1 MNFKKILLIAVAVLM
16 TATVSVGAKRQPAIF
31 NKVDKKAM
39 ESWVNSTFKSLSPD
53 ERIAQLIVMA
63 VNPRGADAETLVKKY
78 VADYKIGGLIYN
90 ENDIVTQAK
99 LTNYAQSLSKV
110 PLMITLDAE
119 WGLSMRLENAPK
131 FPRNLFLGAIS
142 DDKFFYEYGQEVARE
157 CKRMGVNVNFAPVL
171 DVIDRQK
178 TVLGTRAYGS
188 NPTLVGNHGV
198 AFARGMEDGGVLSV
212 MKHFPGHGSTTAD
225 SHLELPV
232 INKSLQELKQYD
244 FAPFQQ
250 YIDAGLGGCLTAHLY
265 IPAIDKRRVP
275 GTMSKAY
282 VTNLLQKKMH
292 FNGLI
297 FTDAL
302 GMEGAK
308 EVKGSVCV
316 NAFLAGNDILLMP
329 NEVGP
334 EIAAIKQAIAAGK
347 IKQKDVDAR
356 VKKILRFKYALG
368 LDTKPQIDLANIVA
382 DINAPESKVLQ
393 RKMVASAVTVVKS
406 ANDILPLKNL
416 NNRKIAVVVM
426 GNENGVKS
434 MFARRCTDYAEA
446 TVFDYNRVGS
456 LDALQQKIAKGG
468 FNTVIVCVAT
478 PAEAYMNAAKQLAS
492 AGGDVIVATMC
503 HPEKLDLV
511 GSLMGSDKV
520 KASLVTYGTTT
531 TDEDYL
537 AQTIF
542 GGNAAKGV
550 LPMDMKTGGG
560 VLKAGTGVTYEACRL
575 GYTIPQEVGFSGD
588 LLAKIDSVCNYGVQ
602 QKAFP
607 GCQVVVARHG
617 KVVCKR
623 AYGQIDYNVEIP
635 VTNNTLYGL
644 ASVSKAT
651 GTLSGVMKVYD
662 EGKIQL
668 DEPASDVIPGLK
680 VEDKKD
686 MTFRQ
691 LLYHET
697 GMPPSLNMWQMMFD
711 PKTYNGPLIATTPNE
726 YNTIWVMKNAYGNK
740 KAKLRTDILS
750 RKKTDVFN
758 LPIAEGLWGS
768 KATYDSIMAR
778 IYTSTLGE
786 KKYLYS
792 CLNFSLLANAVENV
806 TKQPL
811 NTFVQDG
818 IFAPLGAYHTM
829 YRPLEKFPQY
839 QIAYT
844 EVDTYLRRQHIHGY
858 VHDELAAFSG
868 GVQGNAGLFSNA
880 NDLCKLF
887 QMWLNGGVYGG
898 DRYLKQST
906 VATFLTSKSPNSH
919 RGLGFDKPRIDKPE
933 WSSTCDEA
941 SPETVGHTGFT
952 GTCFWVDP
960 KTDMIYIFLCNRV
973 SPTRENPNFGR
984 VSARTNIQ
992 SILYKSIVK

>member
-1 MNFKKILLIAVAVLM
+1 MNFKKILLMAVAVLIAA
-16 TATVSVGAKRQPAIF
+16 TASVEAKRQPAIL
-31 NKVDKKAM
+31 NKVDQKAM
-39 ESWVNSTFKSLSPD
+39 EAWVNTTFKSLTPD
-53 ERIAQLIVMA
+53 ERLAQLIVMA
-63 VNPRGADAETLVKKY
+63 VDPRSAGAKELVDKY
-78 VADYKIGGLIYN
+78 VSQYKIGGLIYN
-90 ENDIVTQAK
+90 ENDILTQAK
-99 LTNYAQSLSKV
+99 LTNYAQAQSKV
-110 PLMITLDAE
+110 PLLITLDAE
-119 WGLSMRLENAPK
+119 WGLSMRLEDAPK
-131 FPRNLFLGAIS
+131 FPRNLFLGSIS
-142 DDKFFYEYGQEVARE
+142 DDQLFYEYGLEVARE

-171 DVIDRQK
+171 DVIDRPK
-178 TVLGTRAYGS
+178 TVLGTRSYGS
-188 NPTLVGNHGV
+188 NPALVGNHGV

-225 SHLELPV
+225 SHLELPTV
-232 INKSLQELKQYD
+232 DKSLQELKQYD
-244 FAPFQQ
+244 FAPFQH

-282 VTNLLQKKMH
+282 VTDLLQKKMH

-308 EVKGSVCV
+308 EVNGSVCV

-329 NEVGP
+329 DKVGP
-334 EIAAIKQAIAAGK
+334 EIAALKQAIATGK

-368 LDTKPQIDLANIVA
+368 LDKKPQVELSNIVTEV
-382 DINAPESKVLQ
+382 NAPDARVLL
-393 RKMVASAVTVVKS
+393 RKLTAASVTVVKS
-406 ANDILPLKNL
+406 ADGILPLKNL
-416 NNRKIAVVVM
+416 NGRKIAVVVM
-426 GNENGVKS
+426 GNDNGEKS
-434 MFARRCTDYAEA
+434 MFASRCADYAET
-446 TVFDYNRVGS
+446 TVFDIKRVGS
-456 LDALQQKIAKGG
+456 IDALAQKIEKGG
-468 FNTVIVCVAT
+468 FNTVVMCVASLE
-478 PAEAYMNAAKQLAS
+478 EAYVSAAKRLAS
-492 AGGDVIVATMC
+492 FGGDVIVAAMC
-503 HPEKLDLV
+503 HPEKLDMV
-511 GSLMGSDKV
+511 GSLLAADKV
-520 KASLVTYGTTT
+520 KASLVAYGTASA
-531 TDEDYL
+531 DEDYL

-542 GGNAAKGV
+542 GGNGAKGV
-550 LPMDMKTGGG
+550 LPVDMKTGSG
-560 VLKAGTGVTYEACRL
+560 VMKAGTGVTYDACRL
-575 GYTIPQEVGFSGD
+575 GYTIPEEVGFKTD
-588 LLAKIDSVCNYGVQ
+588 LLAKIDSVCNYGVN

-623 AYGQIDYNVEIP
+623 SYGKIAYDVEIP

-662 EGKIQL
+662 EGKFKL
-668 DEPASDVIPGLK
+668 DEPASDIVAGLNTD
-680 VEDKKD
+680 DKKD
-686 MTFRQ
+686 ITFRQ

-711 PKTYNGPLIATTPNE
+711 PKTYTGPLISSTPNE
-726 YNTIWVMKNAYGNK
+726 YNTILVMKNAYGNK

-750 RKKTDVFN
+750 RTKSDVFD
-758 LPIAEGLWGS
+758 LPIAQGLWGS
-768 KATYDSIMAR
+768 QATYDSIMCR
-778 IYTSTLGE
+778 IYAQNLGE

-792 CLNFSLLANAVENV
+792 CLNFCLLANAVQTI

-811 NTFVQDG
+811 NTFVQND
-818 IFAPLGAYHTM
+818 IFLPLGAYHTM

-906 VATFLTSKSPNSH
+906 VETFLTSKSANSH
-919 RGLGFDKPRIDKPE
+919 RGLGFDKPRVDKPE

-973 SPTRENPNFGR
+973 SPTRDNPNFGR

>member
-1 MNFKKILLIAVAVLM
+1 MNFKKVLLIAVAVLL
-16 TATVSVGAKRQPAIF
+16 TASASMGAKRQPSIF

-39 ESWVNSTFKSLSPD
+39 ETWVNTTFNSLSPD

-63 VNPRGADAETLVKKY
+63 VNPRSVGAEALVNKY
-78 VADYKIGGLIYN
+78 VAQYKIGGLIYN
-90 ENDIVTQAK
+90 ENDIRTQAK

-119 WGLSMRLENAPK
+119 WGLSMRLEDAPK
-131 FPRNLFLGAIS
+131 FPRNLFLGSIS
-142 DDKFFYEYGQEVARE
+142 DDQFFYEYGREVARE
-157 CKRMGVNVNFAPVL
+157 CKRMGVHVNFAPVL
-171 DVIDRQK
+171 DVIDRPK

-225 SHLELPV
+225 SHLELPTV
-232 INKSLQELKQYD
+232 DKSMQELKQYD
-244 FAPFQQ
+244 FAPFKQ

-265 IPAIDKRRVP
+265 IPAIEKRRVP

-282 VTNLLQKKMH
+282 VTDLLQKKME

-308 EVKGSVCV
+308 EVEGSVCV

-334 EIAAIKQAIAAGK
+334 EIEAIKQAIAAGK
-347 IKQKDVDAR
+347 IKQKDIDAR

-368 LDTKPQIDLANIVA
+368 LDKKPEIDLNNIVN
-382 DINAPESKVLQ
+382 DVNSPESKVLQ
-393 RKMVASAVTVVKS
+393 RKLAAATVTVVKS
-406 ANDILPLKNL
+406 ANNLLPLKKL
-416 NNRKIAVVVM
+416 DSRKIAVVVM
-426 GNENGVKS
+426 GNENGVQS
-434 MFARRCTDYAEA
+434 MFARRCNDYADV
-446 TVFDYNRVGS
+446 TVIDFNYAGTIE
-456 LDALQQKIAKGG
+456 ALQQRIIREGY
-468 FNTVIVCVAT
+468 NTVLICVAN
-478 PAEAYMNAAKQLAS
+478 PDERYVNAAKRLAS
-492 AGGDVIVATMC
+492 LQGDVVVAAMC

-511 GSLMGSDKV
+511 GSLVGNGDTD
-520 KASLVTYGTTT
+520 ASLVTFGTAT

-550 LPMDMKTGGG
+550 LPVDMNTGNG
-560 VLKAGTGVTYEACRL
+560 VLKAGTGVTYDACRL
-575 GYTIPQEVGFSGD
+575 GYTIPEEVGFKSN

-623 AYGQIDYNVEIP
+623 SYGQIAFGTGIP
-635 VTNNTLYGL
+635 VTDNTLYGL
-644 ASVSKAT
+644 ASVSKAS

-662 EGKIQL
+662 DGKFQL
-668 DEPASDVIPGLK
+668 DQPASDFIPGLK
-680 VEDKKD
+680 VDDKKD
-686 MTFRQ
+686 ITFRD

-697 GMPPSLNMWQMMFD
+697 GMPASLNMWYMMFD
-711 PKTYNGPLIATTPNE
+711 PKTYSGKLITSTPDE
-726 YNTIWVMKNAYGNK
+726 YNTIWVMKDAYGNK

-750 RKKTDVFN
+750 RVKTDEFN

-778 IYTSTLGE
+778 IYTSKLGE

-792 CLNFSLLANAVENV
+792 CLNFCLLANAVENI

-811 NTFVQDG
+811 NTFVQG
-818 IFAPLGAYHTM
+818 NVFLPLGAFHTM

-844 EVDTYLRRQHIHGY
+844 EMDTYLRRQHIHGY

-880 NDLCKLF
+880 NDLCKIF
-887 QMWLNGGVYGG
+887 QMWLNGGEYGG

-906 VATFLTSKSPNSH
+906 VETFLTSKSPNSH
-919 RGLGFDKPRIDKPE
+919 RGLGFDKPRLDNPD
-933 WSSTCDEA
+933 WSSTCEEA

-952 GTCFWVDP
+952 GTCYWVDP

-973 SPTRENPNFGR
+973 SPTRSNPNFGR

-992 SILYKSIVK
+992 SILYHSIEK

>member
-1 MNFKKILLIAVAVLM
+1 MNFKKILLMLVAVLIAA
-16 TATVSVGAKRQPAIF
+16 TASVEAKRQPAIL
-31 NKVDKKAM
+31 NKVDQKAM
-39 ESWVNSTFKSLSPD
+39 DAWVNTTFKSLTPD
-53 ERIAQLIVMA
+53 ERLAQLIVMA
-63 VNPRGADAETLVKKY
+63 VDPRSAGAKELVDKY
-78 VADYKIGGLIYN
+78 VSQYKIGGLIYN
-90 ENDIVTQAK
+90 ENDIATQAK
-99 LTNYAQSLSKV
+99 LTNYAQSVSKV
-110 PLMITLDAE
+110 PLLITLDAE
-119 WGLSMRLENAPK
+119 WGLSMRLEDAPK

-142 DDKFFYEYGQEVARE
+142 DDQLFYEYGLEVARE

-171 DVIDRQK
+171 DVIDRPK
-178 TVLGTRAYGS
+178 TVLGTRSYGS
-188 NPTLVGNHGV
+188 NPSLVGNHGV

-225 SHLELPV
+225 SHLELPTV
-232 INKSLQELKQYD
+232 DKSLQELKQYD
-244 FAPFQQ
+244 FAPFQH

-282 VTNLLQKKMH
+282 VTDLLQKKMH

-308 EVKGSVCV
+308 EVNGSVCV

-329 NEVGP
+329 DKVEP
-334 EIAAIKQAIAAGK
+334 EIAALKQAIATGK

-368 LDTKPQIDLANIVA
+368 LDKKPQVELSNIVA
-382 DINAPESKVLQ
+382 DVNAPDAKALQ
-393 RKMVASAVTVVKS
+393 RKLSAASVTVVKS
-406 ANDILPLKNL
+406 AGDILPLKNL
-416 NNRKIAVVVM
+416 NGRKIAVVVM
-426 GNENGVKS
+426 GNENGEKS
-434 MFARRCTDYAEA
+434 MFASRCADYAET
-446 TVFDYNRVGS
+446 TVFDIKRVTS
-456 LDALQQKIAKGG
+456 IDALAQKIEKGG
-468 FNTVIVCVAT
+468 FNTVVMCVAS
-478 PAEAYMNAAKQLAS
+478 PDEAYVSAAKRLANF
-492 AGGDVIVATMC
+492 GGDVIVAAMC
-503 HPEKLDLV
+503 HPEKLDMV
-511 GSLMGSDKV
+511 GSLLAADKV
-520 KASLVTYGTTT
+520 KASLVAYGTANA
-531 TDEDYL
+531 DEDYL

-542 GGNAAKGV
+542 GGNGAKGV
-550 LPMDMKTGGG
+550 LPVDMKTGSG
-560 VLKAGTGVTYEACRL
+560 VLKAGTGVTFDACRL
-575 GYTIPQEVGFSGD
+575 GYTIPEEVGFKSN
-588 LLAKIDSVCNYGVQ
+588 LLAKIDSVCNYGVN

-623 AYGQIDYNVEIP
+623 SYGKIAYDVEIP

-662 EGKIQL
+662 EGKFQL
-668 DEPASDVIPGLK
+668 DEPASDIVAGLNTD
-680 VEDKKD
+680 DKKD
-686 MTFRQ
+686 ITFRQ

-711 PKTYNGPLIATTPNE
+711 PKTYTGPLISSTPNE
-726 YNTIWVMKNAYGNK
+726 HNTILVMKNAYGNK
-740 KAKLRTDILS
+740 RAKLRTDILS
-750 RKKTDVFN
+750 RTKTDVFN
-758 LPIAEGLWGS
+758 LPIAQGLWGS
-768 KATYDSIMAR
+768 QATYDSIMAR
-778 IYTSTLGE
+778 IYAQNLGE

-792 CLNFSLLANAVENV
+792 CLNFCLLANAVQTI

-811 NTFVQDG
+811 NTFVQND
-818 IFAPLGAYHTM
+818 IFLPLGAYHTM

-906 VATFLTSKSPNSH
+906 VETFLTSKSPNSH
-919 RGLGFDKPRIDKPE
+919 RGLGFDKPRVDKPE

-973 SPTRENPNFGR
+973 SPTRDNPNFGR

>member
-1 MNFKKILLIAVAVLM
+1 MTLKKLLLMAVALLV
-16 TATVSVGAKRQPAIF
+16 AVSSANGAKRQPAIL

-39 ESWVNSTFKSLSPD
+39 EAWVNSTFNQLTPE

-63 VNPRGADAETLVKKY
+63 VSPRDTRAEAVVDKY
-78 VADYKIGGLIYN
+78 VSEYKIGGLIFH
-90 ENDIVTQAK
+90 ESDIRSQAK
-99 LTNYAQSLSKV
+99 ITSYAQSKSKV

-119 WGLSMRLENAPK
+119 WGPSMRLEDAPK

-142 DDKFFYEYGQEVARE
+142 DDQVFYEYGREVARQ
-157 CKRMGVNVNFAPVL
+157 CKRMGVHVNFAPVL
-171 DVIDRQK
+171 DVIDRPK

-225 SHLELPV
+225 SHLELPTV
-232 INKSLQELKQYD
+232 DKSMKELMQYDLAPFKQY
-244 FAPFQQ
+244 
-250 YIDAGLGGCLTAHLY
+250 IEAGLGGCLTAHLY
-265 IPAIDKRRVP
+265 IPAIEKRRVP

-282 VTNLLQKKMH
+282 VTDLLQKKMN
-292 FNGLI
+292 FTGLI

-308 EVKGSVCV
+308 EVEGSVCV

-334 EIAAIKQAIAAGK
+334 EIAAIKEAIAKGK
-347 IKQKDVDAR
+347 IKQKDIDAR

-368 LDTKPQIDLANIVA
+368 LDKEQKIDLSNIVA
-382 DINAPESKVLQ
+382 DVNAPEAKVLQ
-393 RKMVASAVTVVKS
+393 RKLTASTVTVVKS
-406 ANDILPLKNL
+406 AGDLLPLKNL
-416 NNRKIAVVVM
+416 NKRKIAVVPI

-434 MFARRCTDYAEA
+434 MFARRCGDYAEA
-446 TVFDYNRVGS
+446 TIIDYKKYPVVET
-456 LDALQQKIAKGG
+456 LQAKLMNEGY
-468 FNTVIVCVAT
+468 NTLIVCVAST
-478 PAEAYMNAAKQLAS
+478 DEASINYARLLMRTS
-492 AGGDVIVATMC
+492 ADAIVATMC
-503 HPEKLDLV
+503 HPEKLDMV
-511 GSLMGSDKV
+511 GDLLNNDAA
-520 KASLVTYGTTT
+520 KASLVAYANTMV
-531 TDEDYL
+531 DEDYL

-550 LPMDMKTGGG
+550 LPVDMNTPRGL
-560 VLKAGTGVTYEACRL
+560 VKAGTGVTFDACRL
-575 GYTIPQEVGFSGD
+575 GYTIPEEVGFNGN

-623 AYGQIDYNVEIP
+623 SYGEIAYGMGIP
-635 VTNNTLYGL
+635 VTDNTLYGL

-662 EGKIQL
+662 EGKLQL
-668 DEPASDVIPGLK
+668 DQPASDIIPGMK
-680 VEDKKD
+680 VDDKKD
-686 MTFRQ
+686 ITFRQ

-697 GMPPSLNMWQMMFD
+697 GMQPSLNMWNMMFD
-711 PKTYNGPLIATTPNE
+711 PKTYKGKLITTTPDE
-726 YNTIWVMKNAYGNK
+726 HNTILIMKDAYGNK
-740 KAKLRTDILS
+740 YAKLRTDILS

-778 IYTSTLGE
+778 IYTSQLGE
-786 KKYLYS
+786 KTYLYS
-792 CLNFSLLANAVENV
+792 CLNFCLLANAVENI

-811 NTFVQDG
+811 NTFVQND
-818 IFAPLGAYHTM
+818 IFAPLGAFHTM
-829 YRPLEKFPQY
+829 YRPLEKFPQH

-880 NDLCKLF
+880 NDLCKIF

-906 VATFLTSKSPNSH
+906 VETFLTSKSPNSH
-919 RGLGFDKPRIDKPE
+919 RGLGFDKPRIEKPE

-952 GTCFWVDP
+952 GTCYWVDP

-973 SPTRENPNFGR
+973 SPTRSNPNFGR
-984 VSARTNIQ
+984 VSARSHIQ
-992 SILYKSIVK
+992 SILYHAIVK

>member
-1 MNFKKILLIAVAVLM
+1 MNFKKILLMLVAVLIAA
-16 TATVSVGAKRQPAIF
+16 TASVEAKRQPAIL
-31 NKVDKKAM
+31 NKVDQKAM
-39 ESWVNSTFKSLSPD
+39 DAWVNTTFKSLTPD
-53 ERIAQLIVMA
+53 ERLAQLIVMA
-63 VNPRGADAETLVKKY
+63 VDPRSAGAKELVDKY
-78 VADYKIGGLIYN
+78 VSQYKIGGLIYN
-90 ENDIVTQAK
+90 ENDIATQAK
-99 LTNYAQSLSKV
+99 LTNYAQSVSKV
-110 PLMITLDAE
+110 SLLITLDAE
-119 WGLSMRLENAPK
+119 WGLSMRLEDAPK

-142 DDKFFYEYGQEVARE
+142 DDQLFYEYGLEVARE

-171 DVIDRQK
+171 DVIDRPK
-178 TVLGTRAYGS
+178 TVLGTRSYGS
-188 NPTLVGNHGV
+188 NPSLVGNHGV

-225 SHLELPV
+225 SHLELPTV
-232 INKSLQELKQYD
+232 DKSLQELKQYD
-244 FAPFQQ
+244 FAPFQH

-282 VTNLLQKKMH
+282 VTDLLQKKMH

-308 EVKGSVCV
+308 EVNGSVCV

-329 NEVGP
+329 DKVEP
-334 EIAAIKQAIAAGK
+334 EIAALKQAIAAGK

-368 LDTKPQIDLANIVA
+368 LDKKPQVELSNIVA
-382 DINAPESKVLQ
+382 DVNAPDAKVLQ
-393 RKMVASAVTVVKS
+393 RKLSAASVTVVKS
-406 ANDILPLKNL
+406 AGGILPLKNL
-416 NNRKIAVVVM
+416 NGRKIAVVVM
-426 GNENGVKS
+426 GNENGEKS
-434 MFARRCTDYAEA
+434 MFASRCADYAET
-446 TVFDYNRVGS
+446 TVFDIKRVAS
-456 LDALQQKIAKGG
+456 IDALAQKIEKGG
-468 FNTVIVCVAT
+468 FNTVVMCVAS
-478 PAEAYMNAAKQLAS
+478 PDEAYVSAAKRLANF
-492 AGGDVIVATMC
+492 GGDVIVAAMC
-503 HPEKLDLV
+503 HPEKLDMV
-511 GSLMGSDKV
+511 GSLLAADKV
-520 KASLVTYGTTT
+520 KASLVAYGTANA
-531 TDEDYL
+531 DEDYL

-542 GGNAAKGV
+542 GGNGAKGV
-550 LPMDMKTGGG
+550 LPVDMKTGSG
-560 VLKAGTGVTYEACRL
+560 VMKAGTGVTFDACRL
-575 GYTIPQEVGFSGD
+575 GYTIPEEVGFKSN
-588 LLAKIDSVCNYGVQ
+588 LLAKIDSVCNYGVN

-623 AYGQIDYNVEIP
+623 SYGKIAYDVEIP

-662 EGKIQL
+662 DGKFQL
-668 DEPASDVIPGLK
+668 DEPASDIVAGLNTD
-680 VEDKKD
+680 DKKD
-686 MTFRQ
+686 ITFRQ

-711 PKTYNGPLIATTPNE
+711 PKTYTGPLISSTPNE
-726 YNTIWVMKNAYGNK
+726 HNTILVMKNAYGNK
-740 KAKLRTDILS
+740 RAKLRTDILS
-750 RKKTDVFN
+750 RTKTDVFN
-758 LPIAEGLWGS
+758 LPIAQGLWGRQ
-768 KATYDSIMAR
+768 ATYDSIMAR
-778 IYTSTLGE
+778 IYAQNLGE

-792 CLNFSLLANAVENV
+792 CLNFCLLANAVQTI

-811 NTFVQDG
+811 NTFVQND
-818 IFAPLGAYHTM
+818 IFLPLGAYHTM

-906 VATFLTSKSPNSH
+906 VETFLTSKSPNSH
-919 RGLGFDKPRIDKPE
+919 RGLGFDKPRVDKPE

-973 SPTRENPNFGR
+973 SPTRDNPNFGR

>member
-1 MNFKKILLIAVAVLM
+1 MNFKKILLMLVAVLIAA
-16 TATVSVGAKRQPAIF
+16 TASVEAKRQPAIL
-31 NKVDKKAM
+31 NKVDQKAM
-39 ESWVNSTFKSLSPD
+39 DAWVNTTFKSLTPD
-53 ERIAQLIVMA
+53 ERLAQLIVMA
-63 VNPRGADAETLVKKY
+63 VDPRSAGAKELVDKY
-78 VADYKIGGLIYN
+78 VSQYKIGGLIYN
-90 ENDIVTQAK
+90 ENDIATQAK
-99 LTNYAQSLSKV
+99 LTNYAQSVSKV
-110 PLMITLDAE
+110 PLLITLDAE
-119 WGLSMRLENAPK
+119 WGLSMRLEDAPK

-142 DDKFFYEYGQEVARE
+142 DDQLFYEYGLEVARE

-171 DVIDRQK
+171 DVIDRPK
-178 TVLGTRAYGS
+178 TVLGTRSYGS
-188 NPTLVGNHGV
+188 NPSLVGNHGV

-225 SHLELPV
+225 SHLELPTV
-232 INKSLQELKQYD
+232 DKSLQELKQYD
-244 FAPFQQ
+244 FAPFQH

-282 VTNLLQKKMH
+282 VTDLLQKKMH

-308 EVKGSVCV
+308 EVNGSVCV

-329 NEVGP
+329 DKVEP
-334 EIAAIKQAIAAGK
+334 EIAALKQAIAAGK

-368 LDTKPQIDLANIVA
+368 LDKKPQVELSNIVA
-382 DINAPESKVLQ
+382 DVNAPDAKVLQ
-393 RKMVASAVTVVKS
+393 RKLTAASVTVVKS
-406 ANDILPLKNL
+406 AGGILPLKNL
-416 NNRKIAVVVM
+416 NGRKIAVVVM
-426 GNENGVKS
+426 GNENGEKS
-434 MFARRCTDYAEA
+434 MFASRCADYAET
-446 TVFDYNRVGS
+446 TVFDIKRVAS
-456 LDALQQKIAKGG
+456 IDALAQKIEKGG
-468 FNTVIVCVAT
+468 FNTVVMCVAS
-478 PAEAYMNAAKQLAS
+478 PDEAYVSAAKRLANF
-492 AGGDVIVATMC
+492 AGDVIVAAMC
-503 HPEKLDLV
+503 HPEKLDMV
-511 GSLMGSDKV
+511 GSLLAADKV
-520 KASLVTYGTTT
+520 KASLVAYGTANA
-531 TDEDYL
+531 DEDYL

-542 GGNAAKGV
+542 GGNGAKGV
-550 LPMDMKTGGG
+550 LPVDMKTGSG
-560 VLKAGTGVTYEACRL
+560 VLKAGTGVTFDACRL
-575 GYTIPQEVGFSGD
+575 GYTIPEEVGFKSN
-588 LLAKIDSVCNYGVQ
+588 LLAKIDSVCNYGVN

-623 AYGQIDYNVEIP
+623 SYGKIAYDVEIP

-662 EGKIQL
+662 EGKFQL
-668 DEPASDVIPGLK
+668 DEPASDIVAGLNTD
-680 VEDKKD
+680 DKKD
-686 MTFRQ
+686 ITFRQ

-711 PKTYNGPLIATTPNE
+711 PKTYTGPLISSTPNE
-726 YNTIWVMKNAYGNK
+726 HNTILVMKNAYGNK
-740 KAKLRTDILS
+740 RAKLRTDILS
-750 RKKTDVFN
+750 RTKTDVFN
-758 LPIAEGLWGS
+758 FPIAQGLWGS
-768 KATYDSIMAR
+768 QATYDSIMAR
-778 IYTSTLGE
+778 IYAQNLGE

-792 CLNFSLLANAVENV
+792 CLNFCLLANAVQTI

-811 NTFVQDG
+811 NTFVQND
-818 IFAPLGAYHTM
+818 IFLPLGAYHTM

-906 VATFLTSKSPNSH
+906 VETFLTSKSPNSH
-919 RGLGFDKPRIDKPE
+919 RGLGFDKPRVDKPE

-973 SPTRENPNFGR
+973 SPTRDNPNFGR

>member
-1 MNFKKILLIAVAVLM
+1 MNFKKILLMLVAVLIAA
-16 TATVSVGAKRQPAIF
+16 TASIEAKRQPAIL
-31 NKVDKKAM
+31 NKVDQKAM
-39 ESWVNSTFKSLSPD
+39 EAWVNTTFKSLSPD
-53 ERIAQLIVMA
+53 ERLAQLIVMA
-63 VNPRGADAETLVKKY
+63 VDPRSAGAKELVDKY
-78 VADYKIGGLIYN
+78 VSQYKIGGLIYN
-90 ENDIVTQAK
+90 ENDIATQAK
-99 LTNYAQSLSKV
+99 LTNYAQSVSKV
-110 PLMITLDAE
+110 PLLITLDAE
-119 WGLSMRLENAPK
+119 WGLSMRLEDAPK
-131 FPRNLFLGAIS
+131 FPRNLFLGSIS
-142 DDKFFYEYGQEVARE
+142 DDQLFYEYGLEVARE

-171 DVIDRQK
+171 DVIDRPK
-178 TVLGTRAYGS
+178 TVLGTRSYGS
-188 NPTLVGNHGV
+188 NPSLVGNHGV

-225 SHLELPV
+225 SHLELPTV
-232 INKSLQELKQYD
+232 DKSLQELKQYD
-244 FAPFQQ
+244 FAPFQH

-282 VTNLLQKKMH
+282 VTDLLQKKMH

-308 EVKGSVCV
+308 EVNGSVCV

-329 NEVGP
+329 DKVEP
-334 EIAAIKQAIAAGK
+334 EIAALKQAIAAGK

-368 LDTKPQIDLANIVA
+368 LDKKPQVELSNIVA
-382 DINAPESKVLQ
+382 DVNAPDAKVLQ
-393 RKMVASAVTVVKS
+393 RKLSAASVTVVKS
-406 ANDILPLKNL
+406 AGDILPLKNL
-416 NNRKIAVVVM
+416 NGRKIAVVVM
-426 GNENGVKS
+426 GNENGEKS
-434 MFARRCTDYAEA
+434 VFASRCADYAET
-446 TVFDYNRVGS
+446 TVFDIKRVS
-456 LDALQQKIAKGG
+456 SIDALAQKIEKGG
-468 FNTVIVCVAT
+468 FNTVVMCVAS
-478 PAEAYMNAAKQLAS
+478 PDEAYVSAAKRLANF
-492 AGGDVIVATMC
+492 GGDVIVAAMC
-503 HPEKLDLV
+503 HPEKLDMV
-511 GSLMGSDKV
+511 GSLLAADKV
-520 KASLVTYGTTT
+520 KASLVAYGTANA
-531 TDEDYL
+531 DEDYL

-542 GGNAAKGV
+542 GGNGAKGV
-550 LPMDMKTGGG
+550 LPVDMKTGSG
-560 VLKAGTGVTYEACRL
+560 VMKAGTGVTFDACRL
-575 GYTIPQEVGFSGD
+575 GYTIPEEVGFKGN
-588 LLAKIDSVCNYGVQ
+588 LLAKIDSVCNYGVN

-623 AYGQIDYNVEIP
+623 SYGKIAYDVEIP

-662 EGKIQL
+662 EGKFQL
-668 DEPASDVIPGLK
+668 DEPASDIVAGLNTD
-680 VEDKKD
+680 DKKD
-686 MTFRQ
+686 ITFRQ

-711 PKTYNGPLIATTPNE
+711 PKTYTGPLISSTPNE
-726 YNTIWVMKNAYGNK
+726 HNTILVMKNAYGNK
-740 KAKLRTDILS
+740 RAKLRTDILS
-750 RKKTDVFN
+750 RTKTDVFN
-758 LPIAEGLWGS
+758 LPIAQGLWGS
-768 KATYDSIMAR
+768 QATYDSIMAR
-778 IYTSTLGE
+778 IYAQNLGE

-792 CLNFSLLANAVENV
+792 CLNFCLLANAVQTI

-811 NTFVQDG
+811 NTFVQND
-818 IFAPLGAYHTM
+818 IFLPLGAYHTM

-906 VATFLTSKSPNSH
+906 VETFLTSKSPNSH
-919 RGLGFDKPRIDKPE
+919 RGLGFDKPRVDKPE

-973 SPTRENPNFGR
+973 SPTRDNPNFGR

>member
-1 MNFKKILLIAVAVLM
+1 MNFKKILLMLVAVLIAA
-16 TATVSVGAKRQPAIF
+16 TASIEAKRQPAIL
-31 NKVDKKAM
+31 NKVDQKAM
-39 ESWVNSTFKSLSPD
+39 EAWVNTTFKSLSPD
-53 ERIAQLIVMA
+53 ERLAQLIVMA
-63 VNPRGADAETLVKKY
+63 VDPRSAGAKELVDKY
-78 VADYKIGGLIYN
+78 VSQYKIGGLIYN
-90 ENDIVTQAK
+90 ENDIATQAK
-99 LTNYAQSLSKV
+99 LTNYAQSVSKV
-110 PLMITLDAE
+110 PLLITLDAE
-119 WGLSMRLENAPK
+119 WGLSMRLEDAPK
-131 FPRNLFLGAIS
+131 FPRNLFLGSIS
-142 DDKFFYEYGQEVARE
+142 DDQLFYEYGLEVARE

-171 DVIDRQK
+171 DVIDRPK
-178 TVLGTRAYGS
+178 TVLGTRSYGS
-188 NPTLVGNHGV
+188 NPSLVGNHGV

-225 SHLELPV
+225 SHLELPTV
-232 INKSLQELKQYD
+232 DKSLQELKQYD
-244 FAPFQQ
+244 FAPFQH

-282 VTNLLQKKMH
+282 VTDLLQKKMH

-308 EVKGSVCV
+308 EVNGSVCV

-329 NEVGP
+329 DKVEP
-334 EIAAIKQAIAAGK
+334 EIAALKQAIAAGK

-368 LDTKPQIDLANIVA
+368 LDKKPQVELSNIVA
-382 DINAPESKVLQ
+382 DVNAPDAKVLQ
-393 RKMVASAVTVVKS
+393 RKLSAASVTVVKS
-406 ANDILPLKNL
+406 AGDILPLKNL
-416 NNRKIAVVVM
+416 NGRKIAVVVM
-426 GNENGVKS
+426 GNENGEKS
-434 MFARRCTDYAEA
+434 VFASRCADYAET
-446 TVFDYNRVGS
+446 TVFDIKRVS
-456 LDALQQKIAKGG
+456 SIDALAQKIEKGG
-468 FNTVIVCVAT
+468 FNTVVMCVAS
-478 PAEAYMNAAKQLAS
+478 PDEAYVSAAKRLANF
-492 AGGDVIVATMC
+492 GGDVIVAAMC
-503 HPEKLDLV
+503 HPEKLDMV
-511 GSLMGSDKV
+511 GSLLAADKV
-520 KASLVTYGTTT
+520 KASLVAYGTANA
-531 TDEDYL
+531 DEDYL

-542 GGNAAKGV
+542 GGNGAKGV
-550 LPMDMKTGGG
+550 LPVDMKTGSG
-560 VLKAGTGVTYEACRL
+560 VMKAGTGVTFDACRL
-575 GYTIPQEVGFSGD
+575 GYTIPEEVGFKGN
-588 LLAKIDSVCNYGVQ
+588 LLAKIDSVCNYGVN

-623 AYGQIDYNVEIP
+623 SYGKIAYDVEIP

-662 EGKIQL
+662 EGKFQL
-668 DEPASDVIPGLK
+668 DEPASDIVAGLNTD
-680 VEDKKD
+680 DKKD
-686 MTFRQ
+686 ITFRQ

-711 PKTYNGPLIATTPNE
+711 PKTYTGPLISSTPNE
-726 YNTIWVMKNAYGNK
+726 HNTILVMKNAYGNK
-740 KAKLRTDILS
+740 RAKLRTDILS
-750 RKKTDVFN
+750 RAKTDVFN
-758 LPIAEGLWGS
+758 LPIAQGLWGS
-768 KATYDSIMAR
+768 QATYDSIMAR
-778 IYTSTLGE
+778 IYAQNLGE

-792 CLNFSLLANAVENV
+792 CLNFCLLANAVQTI

-811 NTFVQDG
+811 NTFVQND
-818 IFAPLGAYHTM
+818 IFLPLGAYHTM

-906 VATFLTSKSPNSH
+906 VETFLTSKSPNSH
-919 RGLGFDKPRIDKPE
+919 RGLGFDKPRVDKPE

-973 SPTRENPNFGR
+973 SPTRDNPNFGR

>member
-1 MNFKKILLIAVAVLM
+1 MNFKKILLMLVAVLIAA
-16 TATVSVGAKRQPAIF
+16 TASIEAKRQPAIL
-31 NKVDKKAM
+31 NKVDQKAM
-39 ESWVNSTFKSLSPD
+39 EAWVNTTFKSLSPD
-53 ERIAQLIVMA
+53 ERLAQLIVMA
-63 VNPRGADAETLVKKY
+63 VDPRSAGAKELVDKY
-78 VADYKIGGLIYN
+78 VSQYKIGGLIYN
-90 ENDIVTQAK
+90 ENDIATQAK
-99 LTNYAQSLSKV
+99 LTNYAQSVSKV
-110 PLMITLDAE
+110 PLLITLDAE
-119 WGLSMRLENAPK
+119 WGLSMRLEDAPK
-131 FPRNLFLGAIS
+131 FPRNLFLGSIS
-142 DDKFFYEYGQEVARE
+142 DDQLFYEYGLEVARE

-171 DVIDRQK
+171 DVIDRPK
-178 TVLGTRAYGS
+178 TVLGTRSYGS
-188 NPTLVGNHGV
+188 NPSLVGNHGV

-225 SHLELPV
+225 SHLELPTV
-232 INKSLQELKQYD
+232 DKSLQELKQYD
-244 FAPFQQ
+244 FAPFQH

-282 VTNLLQKKMH
+282 VTDLLQKKMH

-308 EVKGSVCV
+308 EVNGSVCV

-329 NEVGP
+329 DKVEP
-334 EIAAIKQAIAAGK
+334 EIAALKQAIAAGK

-368 LDTKPQIDLANIVA
+368 LDKKPQVELSNIVA
-382 DINAPESKVLQ
+382 DVNAPDAKVLQ
-393 RKMVASAVTVVKS
+393 RKLSAASVTVVKS
-406 ANDILPLKNL
+406 AGDILPLKNL
-416 NNRKIAVVVM
+416 NGRKIAVVVM
-426 GNENGVKS
+426 GNENGEKS
-434 MFARRCTDYAEA
+434 VFASRCADYAET
-446 TVFDYNRVGS
+446 TVFDIKRVAS
-456 LDALQQKIAKGG
+456 IDALAQKIEKGG
-468 FNTVIVCVAT
+468 FNTVVMCVAS
-478 PAEAYMNAAKQLAS
+478 PDEAYVSAAKRLANF
-492 AGGDVIVATMC
+492 GGDVIVAAMC
-503 HPEKLDLV
+503 HPEKLDMV
-511 GSLMGSDKV
+511 GSLLVADKV
-520 KASLVTYGTTT
+520 KASLVAYGTANA
-531 TDEDYL
+531 DEDYL

-542 GGNAAKGV
+542 GGNGAKGV
-550 LPMDMKTGGG
+550 LPVDMKTGSG
-560 VLKAGTGVTYEACRL
+560 VMKAGTGVTFDACRL
-575 GYTIPQEVGFSGD
+575 GYTIPEEVGFKGN
-588 LLAKIDSVCNYGVQ
+588 LLAKIDSVCNYGVN

-623 AYGQIDYNVEIP
+623 SYGKIAYDVEIP

-662 EGKIQL
+662 EGKFQL
-668 DEPASDVIPGLK
+668 DEPASDIVAGLNTD
-680 VEDKKD
+680 DKKD
-686 MTFRQ
+686 ITFRQ

-711 PKTYNGPLIATTPNE
+711 PKTYTGPLISSTPNE
-726 YNTIWVMKNAYGNK
+726 HNTILVMKNAYGNK
-740 KAKLRTDILS
+740 RAKLRTDILS
-750 RKKTDVFN
+750 RTKTDVFN
-758 LPIAEGLWGS
+758 LPIAQGLWGS
-768 KATYDSIMAR
+768 QATYDSIMAR
-778 IYTSTLGE
+778 IYAQNLGE

-792 CLNFSLLANAVENV
+792 CLNFCLLANAVQTI

-811 NTFVQDG
+811 NTFVQND
-818 IFAPLGAYHTM
+818 IFLPLGAYHTM
-829 YRPLEKFPQY
+829 FRPLEKFPQY

-906 VATFLTSKSPNSH
+906 VETFLTSKSPNSH
-919 RGLGFDKPRIDKPE
+919 RGLGFDKPRVDKPE

-973 SPTRENPNFGR
+973 SPTRDNPNFGR

>member
-1 MNFKKILLIAVAVLM
+1 MNFKKILLMLVTVLIAA
-16 TATVSVGAKRQPAIF
+16 TASVEAKRQPAIL
-31 NKVDKKAM
+31 NKVDQKAM
-39 ESWVNSTFKSLSPD
+39 EAWVNTTFKSLSPD
-53 ERIAQLIVMA
+53 ERLAQLIVMA
-63 VNPRGADAETLVKKY
+63 VDPRSAGAKELVDKY
-78 VADYKIGGLIYN
+78 VSQYKIGGLIYN
-90 ENDIVTQAK
+90 ENDIATQAK
-99 LTNYAQSLSKV
+99 LTNYAQSVSKV
-110 PLMITLDAE
+110 PLLITLDAE
-119 WGLSMRLENAPK
+119 WGLSMRLEDAPK
-131 FPRNLFLGAIS
+131 FPRNLFLGSIS
-142 DDKFFYEYGQEVARE
+142 DDQLFYEYGLEVARE

-171 DVIDRQK
+171 DVIDRPK
-178 TVLGTRAYGS
+178 TVLGTRSYGS
-188 NPTLVGNHGV
+188 NPSLVGNHGV

-225 SHLELPV
+225 SHLELPTV
-232 INKSLQELKQYD
+232 DKSLQELKQYD
-244 FAPFQQ
+244 FAPFQH

-282 VTNLLQKKMH
+282 VTDLLQKKMH

-308 EVKGSVCV
+308 EVNGSVCV

-329 NEVGP
+329 DKVEP
-334 EIAAIKQAIAAGK
+334 EIAALKQAIAAGK

-368 LDTKPQIDLANIVA
+368 LDKKPQVELSNIVA
-382 DINAPESKVLQ
+382 DVNAPDAKVLQ
-393 RKMVASAVTVVKS
+393 RKLSAASVTVVKS
-406 ANDILPLKNL
+406 AGDILPLKNL
-416 NNRKIAVVVM
+416 NGRKIAVVVM
-426 GNENGVKS
+426 GNENGEKS
-434 MFARRCTDYAEA
+434 MFASRCADYAET
-446 TVFDYNRVGS
+446 TVFDIKRVPS
-456 LDALQQKIAKGG
+456 IDALAQKIEKGG
-468 FNTVIVCVAT
+468 FNTVVMCVAS
-478 PAEAYMNAAKQLAS
+478 PDEAYVSAAKRLTNF
-492 AGGDVIVATMC
+492 GGDVIVAAMC
-503 HPEKLDLV
+503 HPEKLDMV
-511 GSLMGSDKV
+511 GSLLAADKV
-520 KASLVTYGTTT
+520 KASLLAYGTANA
-531 TDEDYL
+531 DEDYL

-542 GGNAAKGV
+542 GGNGAKGV
-550 LPMDMKTGGG
+550 LPVDMKTGSG
-560 VLKAGTGVTYEACRL
+560 VMKAGTGVTFDACRL
-575 GYTIPQEVGFSGD
+575 GYTIPEEVGFKSN
-588 LLAKIDSVCNYGVQ
+588 LLAKIDSVCNYGVS

-623 AYGQIDYNVEIP
+623 SYGKIAYDVEIP

-662 EGKIQL
+662 EGKFQL
-668 DEPASDVIPGLK
+668 DEPASDIVAGLNTD
-680 VEDKKD
+680 DKKD
-686 MTFRQ
+686 ITFRQ

-711 PKTYNGPLIATTPNE
+711 PKTYTGPLISSTPNE
-726 YNTIWVMKNAYGNK
+726 HNTILVMKNAYGNK
-740 KAKLRTDILS
+740 RAKLRTDILS
-750 RKKTDVFN
+750 RTKTDVFN
-758 LPIAEGLWGS
+758 LPIAQGLWGS
-768 KATYDSIMAR
+768 QATYDSIMAR
-778 IYTSTLGE
+778 IYAQNLGE

-792 CLNFSLLANAVENV
+792 CLNFCLLANAVQTI

-811 NTFVQDG
+811 NTFVQND
-818 IFAPLGAYHTM
+818 IFLPLGAYHTM

-906 VATFLTSKSPNSH
+906 VETFLTSKSSNSH
-919 RGLGFDKPRIDKPE
+919 RGLGFDKPRVDKPE

-973 SPTRENPNFGR
+973 SPTRDNPNFGR

>member
-1 MNFKKILLIAVAVLM
+1 
-16 TATVSVGAKRQPAIF
+16 
-31 NKVDKKAM
+31 
-39 ESWVNSTFKSLSPD
+39 
-53 ERIAQLIVMA
+53 
-63 VNPRGADAETLVKKY
+63 
-78 VADYKIGGLIYN
+78 
-90 ENDIVTQAK
+90 
-99 LTNYAQSLSKV
+99 
-110 PLMITLDAE
+110 
-119 WGLSMRLENAPK
+119 
-131 FPRNLFLGAIS
+131 
-142 DDKFFYEYGQEVARE
+142 
-157 CKRMGVNVNFAPVL
+157 
-171 DVIDRQK
+171 
-178 TVLGTRAYGS
+178 
-188 NPTLVGNHGV
+188 
-198 AFARGMEDGGVLSV
+198 
-212 MKHFPGHGSTTAD
+212 
-225 SHLELPV
+225 
-232 INKSLQELKQYD
+232 
-244 FAPFQQ
+244 
-250 YIDAGLGGCLTAHLY
+250 
-265 IPAIDKRRVP
+265 
-275 GTMSKAY
+275 
-282 VTNLLQKKMH
+282 
-292 FNGLI
+292 
-297 FTDAL
+297 
-302 GMEGAK
+302 
-308 EVKGSVCV
+308 
-316 NAFLAGNDILLMP
+316 
-329 NEVGP
+329 
-334 EIAAIKQAIAAGK
+334 
-347 IKQKDVDAR
+347 
-356 VKKILRFKYALG
+356 
-368 LDTKPQIDLANIVA
+368 
-382 DINAPESKVLQ
+382 
-393 RKMVASAVTVVKS
+393 
-406 ANDILPLKNL
+406 
-416 NNRKIAVVVM
+416 
-426 GNENGVKS
+426 
-434 MFARRCTDYAEA
+434 
-446 TVFDYNRVGS
+446 
-456 LDALQQKIAKGG
+456 
-468 FNTVIVCVAT
+468 
-478 PAEAYMNAAKQLAS
+478 
-492 AGGDVIVATMC
+492 
-503 HPEKLDLV
+503 
-511 GSLMGSDKV
+511 
-520 KASLVTYGTTT
+520 
-531 TDEDYL
+531 
-537 AQTIF
+537 
-542 GGNAAKGV
+542 
-550 LPMDMKTGGG
+550 
-560 VLKAGTGVTYEACRL
+560 
-575 GYTIPQEVGFSGD
+575 
-588 LLAKIDSVCNYGVQ
+588 
-602 QKAFP
+602 
-607 GCQVVVARHG
+607 VVARHG

-635 VTNNTLYGL
+635 VTSNTLYGL

-668 DEPASDVIPGLK
+668 DEPASDIIPGLK

-906 VATFLTSKSPNSH
+906 VETFLTSKSPNSH

>member
-1 MNFKKILLIAVAVLM
+1 MNFKKILLMLVAVLIAA
-16 TATVSVGAKRQPAIF
+16 TASVEAKRQPAIL
-31 NKVDKKAM
+31 NKVDQKAM
-39 ESWVNSTFKSLSPD
+39 EAWVNTTFKSLSPD
-53 ERIAQLIVMA
+53 ERLAQLIVMA
-63 VNPRGADAETLVKKY
+63 VDPRSAGAKELVDKY
-78 VADYKIGGLIYN
+78 VSQYKIGGLIYN
-90 ENDIVTQAK
+90 ENDIATQAK
-99 LTNYAQSLSKV
+99 LTNYAQSVSKV
-110 PLMITLDAE
+110 PLLITLDAE
-119 WGLSMRLENAPK
+119 WGLSMRLEDAPK
-131 FPRNLFLGAIS
+131 FPRNLFLGSIS
-142 DDKFFYEYGQEVARE
+142 DDQLFYEYGLEVARE

-171 DVIDRQK
+171 DVIDRPK
-178 TVLGTRAYGS
+178 TVLGTRSYGS
-188 NPTLVGNHGV
+188 NPSLVGNHGV

-225 SHLELPV
+225 SHLELPTV
-232 INKSLQELKQYD
+232 DKSLQELKQYD
-244 FAPFQQ
+244 FAPFQH

-282 VTNLLQKKMH
+282 VTDLLQKKMH

-308 EVKGSVCV
+308 EVNGSVCV

-329 NEVGP
+329 DKVEP
-334 EIAAIKQAIAAGK
+334 EIAALKQAIAAGK

-368 LDTKPQIDLANIVA
+368 LDKKPQVELSNIVA
-382 DINAPESKVLQ
+382 DVNAPDAKVLQ
-393 RKMVASAVTVVKS
+393 RKLSAASVTVVKS
-406 ANDILPLKNL
+406 AGDILPLKNL
-416 NNRKIAVVVM
+416 NGRKIAVVVM
-426 GNENGVKS
+426 GNENGEKS
-434 MFARRCTDYAEA
+434 MFASRCADYAET
-446 TVFDYNRVGS
+446 TVFDIKRVS
-456 LDALQQKIAKGG
+456 SIDALAQKIEKGG
-468 FNTVIVCVAT
+468 FNTVVMCVAS
-478 PAEAYMNAAKQLAS
+478 PDEAYVSAAKRLANF
-492 AGGDVIVATMC
+492 GGDVIVAAMC
-503 HPEKLDLV
+503 HPEKLDMV
-511 GSLMGSDKV
+511 GSLLAADKV
-520 KASLVTYGTTT
+520 KASLVAYGTANA
-531 TDEDYL
+531 DEDYL

-542 GGNAAKGV
+542 GGNGAKGV
-550 LPMDMKTGGG
+550 LPVDMKTGSG
-560 VLKAGTGVTYEACRL
+560 VMKAGTGVTFGACRL
-575 GYTIPQEVGFSGD
+575 GYTIPEEVGFKSN
-588 LLAKIDSVCNYGVQ
+588 LLAKIDSVCNYGVN

-623 AYGQIDYNVEIP
+623 SYGKIAYDVEIP

-662 EGKIQL
+662 DGKFQL
-668 DEPASDVIPGLK
+668 DEPASDIVAGLNTD
-680 VEDKKD
+680 DKKD
-686 MTFRQ
+686 ITFRQ

-711 PKTYNGPLIATTPNE
+711 PKTYTGPLISSTPNE
-726 YNTIWVMKNAYGNK
+726 HNTILVMKNAYGNK
-740 KAKLRTDILS
+740 RAKLRTDILS
-750 RKKTDVFN
+750 RTKTDVFN
-758 LPIAEGLWGS
+758 LPIAQGLWGS
-768 KATYDSIMAR
+768 QATYDSIMAR
-778 IYTSTLGE
+778 IYAQNLGE

-792 CLNFSLLANAVENV
+792 CLNFCLLANAVQTI

-811 NTFVQDG
+811 NTFVQND
-818 IFAPLGAYHTM
+818 IFLPLGAYHTM

-906 VATFLTSKSPNSH
+906 VETFLTSKSPNSH
-919 RGLGFDKPRIDKPE
+919 RGLGFDKPRVDKPE

-960 KTDMIYIFLCNRV
+960 KTDMVYIFLCNRV
-973 SPTRENPNFGR
+973 SPTRDNPNFGR

>member
-1 MNFKKILLIAVAVLM
+1 MNLKKLILLAVAVLI
-16 TATVSVGAKRQPAIF
+16 TATASAAAKRQPSILG
-31 NKVDKKAM
+31 KVDSKAM
-39 ESWVNSTFKSLSPD
+39 ESWVNTTFKSMSPD

-63 VNPRGADAETLVKKY
+63 VNPRSADAEALVKKY
-78 VADYKIGGLIYN
+78 VEEYKVGGLIYN

-119 WGLSMRLENAPK
+119 WGLSMRLEDAPK
-131 FPRNLFLGAIS
+131 FPRNLFLGSIS
-142 DDKFFYEYGQEVARE
+142 DDKFFYEYGKEVARE
-157 CKRMGVNVNFAPVL
+157 CKRIGVNVNFAPVL
-171 DVIDRQK
+171 DLIDRPK
-178 TVLGTRAYGS
+178 TVLGTRSYGS

-225 SHLELPV
+225 SHKELPTV
-232 INKSLQELKQYD
+232 DKSLQELKQYD

-250 YIDAGLGGCLTAHLY
+250 YINAGLGGCLTGHLY
-265 IPAIDKRRVP
+265 VPAIEKRRIP
-275 GTMSKAY
+275 GTMSKTY
-282 VTNLLQKKMH
+282 VTDLLQKKMH

-308 EVKGSVCV
+308 EVNGSVCV

-329 NEVGP
+329 DDLGNE
-334 EIAAIKQAIAAGK
+334 IKALKQAVASGK
-347 IKQKDVDAR
+347 IKQKDLDAR
-356 VKKILRFKYALG
+356 VKKVLRFKYALG
-368 LDTKPQIDLANIVA
+368 LNVKPSVSLDNIVA
-382 DINAPESKVLQ
+382 DVNAPEAKVLQ
-393 RKMVASAVTVVKS
+393 RELTAATVTVVKS

-416 NNRKIAVVVM
+416 DKRKIAVVVM
-426 GNENGVKS
+426 GNENGEKS

-446 TVFDYNRVGS
+446 TVIDYKRMENFE
-456 LDALQQKIAKGG
+456 ALQQKIAKGG
-468 FNTVIVCVAT
+468 FNTVIVCVAK
-478 PAEAYMNAAKQLAS
+478 PDYVSVAKRLANVNA
-492 AGGDVIVATMC
+492 DVVVATMC
-503 HPEKLDLV
+503 HPEQLETV
-511 GSLMGSDKV
+511 GSLLTADQV
-520 KASLVTYGTTT
+520 KASLVAYGTTM

-550 LPMDMKTGGG
+550 LPVDMKTGKG
-560 VLKAGTGVTYEACRL
+560 VLKAGTGVTFDACRL
-575 GYTIPQEVGFSGD
+575 GYTIPEEVGFKSD
-588 LLAKIDSVCNYGVQ
+588 LLAKIDSVCNYGVK

-623 AYGQIDYNVEIP
+623 AYGQIDYNIGIP

-651 GTLSGVMKVYD
+651 GTITGVMKVYD
-662 EGKIQL
+662 DGKIQL
-668 DEPASDVIPGLK
+668 DEPASDIIPQLNDNGK
-680 VEDKKD
+680 GDI
-686 MTFRQ
+686 TFRQ

-697 GMPPSLNMWQMMFD
+697 GMQPSLNMWQMMFD
-711 PKTYNGPLIATTPNE
+711 PKTYKGPLITTTPSE
-726 YNTIWVMKNAYGNK
+726 YNTILVMKNAYGNK
-740 KAKLRTDILS
+740 QAKLRTDILS
-750 RKKTDVFN
+750 RKMTDTFN
-758 LPIAEGLWGS
+758 LPIADGLWGS
-768 KATYDSIMAR
+768 RATYDSIMAR
-778 IYTSTLGE
+778 IYTSQLGE

-792 CLNFSLLANAVENV
+792 CLNFCLLANAVEKI
-806 TKQPL
+806 TKKPL
-811 NTFVQDG
+811 NTFVQG
-818 IFAPLGAYHTM
+818 EVFAPLGAYHTM
-829 YRPLEKFPQY
+829 YRPLEKFPQF

-887 QMWLNGGVYGG
+887 QMWLNGGMYGG

-906 VATFLTSKSPNSH
+906 VETFLTSKSANSH
-919 RGLGFDKPRIDKPE
+919 RGLGFDKPRLDKPE

-941 SPETVGHTGFT
+941 SPETIGHTGFT

-973 SPTRENPNFGR
+973 SPTRDNPNFGR
-984 VSARTNIQ
+984 VSARTHIQ
-992 SILYKSIVK
+992 SILYNSIVK